1 MTRVDFYIL
10 QDQARDDR
18 FGLACRLAEK
28 AWRQGH
34 RVLLVTADADEARH
48 LDRLL
53 WTYRDGSF
61 VPHGQLGTAPADM
74 NPILV
79 GHLGQDPGEEHD
91 VMVNLATQV
100 PTFFSR
106 FDRVAECVDHDEDAR
121 KACRERYKYYKEHGY
136 PLQTHDIA

>member
-10 QDQARDDR
+10 KEQARDDR

-34 RVLLVTADADEARH
+34 RVLLYTGSQDEARH

-61 VPHGQLGTAPADM
+61 LPHGALGQADPQM
-74 NPILV
+74 NPVLI
-79 GHLGQDPGEEHD
+79 GQPGQEPGDEHD
-91 VMVNLATQV
+91 VLINLATEI

-106 FDRVAECVDHDEDAR
+106 FDRVAECVDHNEDAR
-121 KACRERYKYYKEHGY
+121 KACRQRYRYYKEHGY